1 MHDYKL
7 VGPVFWV
14 ASGLIV
20 IVFALALFGVIDA
33 LRPKR
38 TERFIEIAESRW
50 VYVVVFAA
58 WVIACIVAQ
67 VFRIPA
73 VAMVVSLGSPIMLAL
88 ELVYLLR
95 VVYPK
100 RTLDE

>member
-1 MHDYKL
+1 VHDYKL

-14 ASGLIV
+14 VSGLIV
-20 IVFALALFGVIDA
+20 IVFALAAFGIFDA

-73 VAMVVSLGSPIMLAL
+73 VAMLVSLGSPIMLAI

-95 VVYPK
+95 VVFPK
-100 RTLDE
+100 STLEE